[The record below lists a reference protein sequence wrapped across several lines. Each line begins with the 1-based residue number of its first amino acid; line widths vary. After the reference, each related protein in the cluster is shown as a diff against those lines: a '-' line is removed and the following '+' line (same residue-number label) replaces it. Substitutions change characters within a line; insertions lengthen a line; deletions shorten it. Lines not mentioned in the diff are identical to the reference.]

1 MWPSSAPRLFSLSG
15 LVVAAYLGSDV
26 VGGIAF
32 GYAVLL
38 YLIIVVVRFLTLL
51 VLFPPSPS

>member
-15 LVVAAYLGSDV
+15 LVVADYLVSDV

-38 YLIIVVVRFLTLL
+38 YLVIVVVRFLTLL